1 MTSLAPRAKAKTVA
15 QQALLL
21 RQLPVTR
28 RSEARA
34 GRLVWEGQ
42 IQPTSHSEAYV
53 VRIDYKPPKRPEISV
68 VSPPLE
74 PPEGVRLPH
83 IYPGERLCLCYP
95 GQWGPEM
102 RIDMTLVPWAAEWL
116 FYYELWLFTGVW
128 HGGGHDSPQS
138 AKQLETLGEN
148 RSQGHSRQAA

>member
-1 MTSLAPRAKAKTVA
+1 MARRAKAKTVA

-21 RQLPVTR
+21 GRLPVTR
-28 RSEARA
+28 RNDLRT

-42 IQPTSHSEAYV
+42 IQPTSHSEDYL
-53 VRIDYKPPKRPEISV
+53 VRINYKPPKPPEITV

-83 IYPGERLCLCYP
+83 VYPHERLCLCYP
-95 GQWGPEM
+95 EQWKPEM
-102 RIDMTLVPWAAEWL
+102 RIDTTIVPWAAEWL

-128 HGGGHDSPQS
+128 HGGGHGSPLS
-138 AKQLETLGEN
+138 GKRPTVEDG
-148 RSQGHSRQAA
+148 RSQRPSRLAA

>member
-1 MTSLAPRAKAKTVA
+1 MGPRAKAKTVA

-21 RQLPVTR
+21 RQLAVTR
-28 RSEARA
+28 RSDARA

-74 PPEGVRLPH
+74 PPRGVRLPH
-83 IYPGERLCLCYP
+83 VYPGDRLCLCYP

-102 RIDMTLVPWAAEWL
+102 RIDTTLVPWVAEWL
-116 FYYELWLFTGVW
+116 FYYELWLFTGIW
-128 HGGGHDSPQS
+128 HGGGHGSPQS
-138 AKQLETLGEN
+138 DKQPEPLEGVG
-148 RSQGHSRQAA
+148 RQGPSRHAA